1 MVESDDRRAE
11 LKAKR
16 EQLYQRQAE
25 ATARQQRARD
35 FEDFRR
41 GIGSVLDEAGVAYQL
56 LWPDDRSPAGPLAT
70 YPIGFASVHWP
81 LVPEAVSVEGWHPD
95 RGACVAEA
103 FQALGVQP
111 EATVVVD
118 HCVGGTPRVQLAARD
133 FLVHAED
140 LIRYESWLYELQ
152 GTWLV
157 EVYHE
162 GTISYAPRPGS
173 PEVAGDRWRR

>member
-1 MVESDDRRAE
+1 MAESDDRRAE

-25 ATARQQRARD
+25 ATALRQRARD
-35 FEDFRR
+35 LDDFRR
-41 GIGSVLDEAGVAYQL
+41 GIGSALDEAGVAYQL
-56 LWPDDRSPAGPLAT
+56 LWPDDGSPAGPLAT

-81 LVPEAVSVEGWHPD
+81 LVPEPVSVEGWHQD
-95 RGACVAEA
+95 RGVFVGQA
-103 FQALGVQP
+103 FEALGVQP
-111 EATVVVD
+111 QTMIVVD

-133 FLVHAED
+133 FLAHAED
-140 LIRYESWLYELQ
+140 LIRFESWLYELQ

-157 EVYHE
+157 ELYHE